1 MCRVPCLICSP
12 YPQVTVLKD
21 ALDIAMDYLER
32 TSQAFPL
39 SQTERSPPGVVN
51 IIEFNA
57 GGCGLLDN
65 LLEGKNMGG
74 DPVRVGS
81 TCGNDEDL
89 TSFRLE
95 LYLTGISTMRRLTSP
110 ARSAGNS
117 RPGACG
123 RARGPARCLG
133 RIG

>member
-1 MCRVPCLICSP
+1 
-12 YPQVTVLKD
+12 
-21 ALDIAMDYLER
+21 
-32 TSQAFPL
+32 
-39 SQTERSPPGVVN
+39 VVN

-74 DPVRVGS
+74 DPVRVGF

-117 RPGACG
+117 TAFGSPWSLLPRAWACPVSWPDWMTG
-123 RARGPARCLG
+123 SSF
-133 RIG
+133 